1 MSNIIIAFPKPEIAQ
16 SIKKILA
23 QSGYRIFA
31 ICTTGAAALQ
41 QAQQMESGI
50 IVCGSRFVDMY
61 YSELLEYL
69 PAQVQMLLVTSRT
82 AMLDRED
89 GMPNLVCLA
98 MPLKV
103 HELLE
108 TIRMMD
114 DEAVRRRRVAHRS
127 PKQRSAEEQAVL
139 DEAKQVLIRRN
150 GFSEEEAHRYI
161 QKRSMDNGTG
171 LVETAQMIVSLMG

>member
-16 SIKKILA
+16 SIKKILT

-31 ICTTGAAALQ
+31 ICSTGSAALQ
-41 QAQQMESGI
+41 QAQQMERGLLI
-50 IVCGSRFVDMY
+50 CGSRFVDMY
-61 YSELLEYL
+61 YRELLEYL
-69 PAQVQMLLVTSRT
+69 PGEVQMLLVSSRDV
-82 AMLDRED
+82 MLDRE
-89 GMPNLVCLA
+89 GSARNLVCLA

-114 DEAVRRRRVAHRS
+114 DEMARRRRSARNR
-127 PKQRSAEEQAVL
+127 PKHRSAEEQAL
-139 DEAKQVLIRRN
+139 MDEAKQVLMGRN
-150 GFSEEEAHRYI
+150 GLSEEEAHRYI

-171 LVETAQMIVSLMG
+171 LVETAQMILSLMA